1 MPVPSRMNSIPS
13 PPPSLLRARRRRGF
27 SLPEMMI
34 ALVIFGLVM
43 TAVTRQMIE
52 SVSITLKTSR
62 MLEYSRNGRVLI
74 ARLGSDLRSAQTTIL
89 YPEFDSRSAAVTAGN
104 YGNYLVLHQV
114 NTSGTITRTIGYYAV
129 ANGSSGTYIL
139 YRHDS
144 AAGHSTAGALPGT
157 NTSGTHPVVVG
168 TFKVPTGTKL
178 FRNWS
183 ERGISLRGQY
193 GTATGAS
200 TDSLNYIQCTLT
212 TRS

>member
-1 MPVPSRMNSIPS
+1 MPSSIVIPS
-13 PPPSLLRARRRRGF
+13 ASVRSRRRCGF
-27 SLPEMMI
+27 SIPEMMI
-34 ALVIFGLVM
+34 ALTIFGLVM

-62 MLEYSRNGRVLI
+62 MLEYSRNGRNLV
-74 ARLGSDLRSAQTTIL
+74 ARLGSDLRSAQTTVV
-89 YPEFDSRSAAVTAGN
+89 YSEFNSRSTAITPGN
-104 YGNYLVLHQV
+104 YGNYLVLHQM
-114 NTSGTITRTIGYYAV
+114 NTSGTITRTIGYYAI
-129 ANGSSGTYIL
+129 ANGNSGTCIL

-144 AAGHSTAGALPGT
+144 AAGDSSAGALPATG
-157 NTSGTHPVVVG
+157 TSGTHLVLVG

-183 ERGISLRGQY
+183 DRGISIRGQY

-200 TDSLNYIQCTLT
+200 TDALNYIQCTLT